1 MNPGYPP
8 DWPKCP
14 SCGEPALDG
23 HLTCGELQCDEA
35 GQRNSQSA
43 PDET

>member
-1 MNPGYPP
+1 MIPGYPP

-23 HLTCGELQCDEA
+23 HITCGKATCDEA
-35 GQRNSQSA
+35 GHRNSSEES
-43 PDET
+43 PE